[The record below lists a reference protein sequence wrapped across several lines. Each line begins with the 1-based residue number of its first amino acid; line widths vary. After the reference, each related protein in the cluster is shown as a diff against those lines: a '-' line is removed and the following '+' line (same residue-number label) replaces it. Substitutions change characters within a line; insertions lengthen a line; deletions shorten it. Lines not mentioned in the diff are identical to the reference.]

1 MINNNLQIGGGV
13 KVRLLLKIYSEN
25 FTGMA
30 HL

>member
-1 MINNNLQIGGGV
+1 MINNNLQIGGV